1 MPKREKVREMFDGI
15 AGSYD
20 KFNHIMSLNID
31 KCWRRRAIRKF
42 LTSDKPQEILDLAC
56 GTGDFSLATA
66 RLMRPDSHITAIDL
80 SPGMLDIMRQK
91 VAQAHL
97 EDRISINTGDGEKL
111 DFQDRTF
118 DAVTIAFGIRNFEN
132 REAGLREIRRVL
144 KDGGKIVILELSVP
158 ENAFIRRIYN
168 IYFTKIMPVI
178 GRKISGDGK
187 AYSYLPASVLGFP
200 DKDKWMR
207 TMQECGFSAVTHKS
221 LSLGICR
228 LYTGE
233 RQDKESL
240 EQLQ

>member
-20 KFNHIMSLNID
+20 KLNHIMSLNID
-31 KCWRRRAIRKF
+31 KCWRRKAIKKF
-42 LTSDKPQEILDLAC
+42 ITPDRPQNILDLAC
-56 GTGDFSLATA
+56 GTGDFSIATA
-66 RLMRPDSHITAIDL
+66 RLMHPDSHITAIDL

-91 VAQAHL
+91 AAQANL
-97 EDRISINTGDGEKL
+97 EDRISINTGDCEKL

-132 REAGLREIRRVL
+132 RETGLREIRRVL
-144 KDGGKIVILELSVP
+144 KNGGKIIILELSEP
-158 ENAFIRRIYN
+158 ENPVVRWIYN

-178 GRKISGDGK
+178 GRKISGNGK

-200 DKDKWMR
+200 RKEKWMQ
-207 TMQECGFSAVTHKS
+207 TMKECGFASVTHKS

-233 RQDKESL
+233 RQD
-240 EQLQ
+240 